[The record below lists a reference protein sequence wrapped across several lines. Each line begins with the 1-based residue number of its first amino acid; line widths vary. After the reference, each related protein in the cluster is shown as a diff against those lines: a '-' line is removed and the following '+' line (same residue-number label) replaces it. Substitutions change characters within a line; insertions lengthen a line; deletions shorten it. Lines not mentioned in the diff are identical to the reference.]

1 MLLPLLSSFLI
12 VFFGKRMPGGG
23 AELGIPAV
31 AAGFFLS
38 VLTLWHFVSGGG
50 SFERGLEW
58 ARVGPFTLEI
68 GEHVDGLTAVMF
80 VVVTLVSLCVQVY
93 SIGYMRGDRS
103 TRGTSLSIPVHRVDA
118 ETWSLRT
125 TCSSS

>member
-1 MLLPLLSSFLI
+1 M
-12 VFFGKRMPGGG
+12 
-23 AELGIPAV
+23 
-31 AAGFFLS
+31 
-38 VLTLWHFVSGGG
+38 SGGG

-93 SIGYMRGDRS
+93 SIGYMRGDR
-103 TRGTSLSIPVHRVDA
+103 RY
-118 ETWSLRT
+118 TWYFALYP
-125 TCSSS
+125 CSPGRC